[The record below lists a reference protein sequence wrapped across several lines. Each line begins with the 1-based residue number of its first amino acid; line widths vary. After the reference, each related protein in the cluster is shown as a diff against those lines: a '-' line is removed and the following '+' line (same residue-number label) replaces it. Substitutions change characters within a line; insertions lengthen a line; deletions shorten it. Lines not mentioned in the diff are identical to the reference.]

1 MKLLDG
7 PKTLPLVQMYN
18 WIVDPL
24 SYMETNAQ
32 RYGDVIKAQFVNFPP
47 FILIANPQMVQEVFS
62 NDNKLFDCGKGN
74 GILKPVLGE
83 HSLIMQDGDRH
94 QRQRRL
100 LIPPFHGD
108 RMKAYG
114 QLICQT
120 ATDAIA
126 QNINGEAFSVRS
138 TMQEI
143 SLRVIL
149 EAVFGLSE
157 NSENPEQKLR
167 YRNLKQLLSLVL
179 EGLSAPWRVSFLFLP
194 ILQKDLGNWS
204 PWGQFLDR
212 SRQIDKLI
220 YAEIESRRHEPA
232 SISQDRT
239 DILSLL
245 MAARDEAGEPMSDA
259 ELRDDLMTLLVA
271 GHETTA
277 SALAW
282 AFYWVHSQPQVFDR
296 LIEELDGLGAN
307 PDPNIVYQLPYLTA
321 VCNETLRIYPVG
333 MLTFPRVVRSTI
345 KIMDYEFEQGTYLAP
360 CIYLLHHRED
370 LYPNPKTFR
379 PERFLERQFTPYE
392 FIPFGGGSRRCLG
405 MVFALF
411 EMKLVLA
418 TVLTQFK
425 LTFADLSPVKPARRG
440 VTLAPSSNLR
450 MVVKGIRQPTSLSY
464 E

>member
-1 MKLLDG
+1 
-7 PKTLPLVQMYN
+7 
-18 WIVDPL
+18 
-24 SYMETNAQ
+24 
-32 RYGDVIKAQFVNFPP
+32 
-47 FILIANPQMVQEVFS
+47 
-62 NDNKLFDCGKGN
+62 
-74 GILKPVLGE
+74 
-83 HSLIMQDGDRH
+83 
-94 QRQRRL
+94 
-100 LIPPFHGD
+100 
-108 RMKAYG
+108 
-114 QLICQT
+114 
-120 ATDAIA
+120 
-126 QNINGEAFSVRS
+126 
-138 TMQEI
+138 
-143 SLRVIL
+143 
-149 EAVFGLSE
+149 
-157 NSENPEQKLR
+157 
-167 YRNLKQLLSLVL
+167 
-179 EGLSAPWRVSFLFLP
+179 
-194 ILQKDLGNWS
+194 
-204 PWGQFLDR
+204 
-212 SRQIDKLI
+212 
-220 YAEIESRRHEPA
+220 
-232 SISQDRT
+232 
-239 DILSLL
+239 
-245 MAARDEAGEPMSDA
+245 
-259 ELRDDLMTLLVA
+259 LLVA

-282 AFYWVHSQPQVFDR
+282 AFYWVHSQPQVFNR
-296 LIEELDGLGAN
+296 LIEELDGLGAD
-307 PDPNIVYQLPYLTA
+307 PDPNTVYQLPYLTA